1 MNTQKLEFP
10 GHTGE
15 MLAARLDMPDD
26 APHAYVL
33 FAHCFTCSKDIFA
46 ASRISASLVERGF
59 AVLRFDFTGLGMSEG
74 EFANTN
80 FSSNVTDLV
89 KAADFL
95 RENRAAPTLLIGH
108 SLGGAAV
115 LAAAA
120 DIEEVRAV
128 ATIGAPAEPIPVKKQ
143 LGDKVDQIREQGEVE
158 VDLGGRPFRIQKQFL
173 DDLEAS
179 TIRQRVHD
187 LGRALLVMHSPVDA
201 IVDIDNARQLFE
213 AALHPKS
220 FISLDDADHLL
231 RKRRDAEYAASVLAA
246 WASRYLPEVQEAANV
261 QAPDDLPD
269 ASPEEVEDGVVEV
282 TETGAG
288 QFANQVRAGKHSL
301 LADEP
306 TRMGGTDT
314 GPSPYDYLLAALG
327 ACTSMTLRMYAQR
340 KKLALD
346 KVSVQLSHQR
356 VHAQDCADCDSDEGQ
371 ISEIHRVIDLQGELS
386 ADERA
391 RLLEIA
397 DKCPVHRTLE
407 HEIKVRSRL
416 AED

>member
-1 MNTQKLEFP
+1 MNTQKLQFP

-15 MLAARLDMPDD
+15 MLAARLDMPDGT
-26 APHAYVL
+26 PHAYAL

-95 RENRAAPTLLIGH
+95 RATHAAPTLLIGH

-115 LAAAA
+115 LAAASE
-120 DIEEVRAV
+120 IEEVLAV
-128 ATIGAPAEPIPVKKQ
+128 ATIGAPAEPAHVQNQ
-143 LGDKVDQIREQGEVE
+143 LGDKVELIREHGELE
-158 VDLGGRPFRIQKQFL
+158 VQLGGRPFRIQKQFL
-173 DDLEAS
+173 DDLDS
-179 TIRQRVHD
+179 NTIRDRVQN
-187 LGRALLVMHSPVDA
+187 LGRALLVMHSRVDDT
-201 IVDIDNARQLFE
+201 VGIDNARQIFL
-213 AALHPKS
+213 AARHPKS

-246 WASRYLPEVQEAANV
+246 WASRYLPEAV
-261 QAPDDLPD
+261 
-269 ASPEEVEDGVVEV
+269 SPVALAEGNALEEGQVEV
-282 TETGAG
+282 SETGTG
-288 QFANQVRAGKHSL
+288 TFANQVRAGRHRL
-301 LADEP
+301 PTDEP
-306 TRMGGTDT
+306 ERMGGTDT
-314 GPSPYDYLLAALG
+314 GPTPYDYLLASLG

-340 KKLALD
+340 KKLALE
-346 KVSVQLSHQR
+346 KVSVRLSHKR
-356 VHAQDCADCDSDEGQ
+356 VHATDCGDCESEEGQ
-371 ISEIHRVIDLQGELS
+371 IAEIERVIDLQGELS

-391 RLLEIA
+391 SLLAIA

-416 AED
+416 ATG